1 MKGVNKTIRRRRYEC
16 KTDYRGRLALIKSE
30 KPRLVIRK
38 TNRYIIAQLVVTN
51 VAQDKVIASVISKDL
66 IAKGWPEAKA
76 GSLKSRAAAYLTGL
90 MLGNKVKAKYKEAIV
105 DFGMNRNI
113 KKSRIY
119 AAVKG
124 FIDSGMKVPCSEDVL
139 PTKEE
144 MIDEENMAI
153 VTKLEK
159 SI

>member
-1 MKGVNKTIRRRRYEC
+1 MKGVKKTIRRRRYEC
-16 KTDYRGRLALIKSE
+16 KTDYKARIGLITSG

-38 TNRYIIAQLVVTN
+38 TNRYIIAQLVVTEI
-51 VAQDKVIASVISKDL
+51 AQDKVIASAMSKDL

-124 FIDSGMKVPCSEDVL
+124 FIDAGIKVPCSEEVL

-144 MIDEENMAI
+144 MIDEENMTI

-159 SI
+159 TV